1 MKYKVLRMLATS
13 RRYANTE
20 KGEKVIVRI
29 LTTITAI
36 GIVDM
41 VLFIIGSV

>member
-1 MKYKVLRMLATS
+1 MKYKVLRMLVAS

-20 KGEKVIVRI
+20 HGEKVIVRT